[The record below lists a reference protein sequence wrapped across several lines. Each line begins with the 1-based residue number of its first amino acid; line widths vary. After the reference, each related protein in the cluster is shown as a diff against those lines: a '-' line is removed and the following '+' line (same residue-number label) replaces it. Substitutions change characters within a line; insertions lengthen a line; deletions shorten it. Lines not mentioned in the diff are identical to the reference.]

1 MAKHRRTSR
10 ASSAV
15 FELPEDELTAI
26 SADLQRKMPATPSDR
41 VDAAV
46 RHAMGVLSG
55 LDTAPQ
61 HVSTL
66 IRRRAEAT
74 LDGSP

>member
-1 MAKHRRTSR
+1 
-10 ASSAV
+10 
-15 FELPEDELTAI
+15 
-26 SADLQRKMPATPSDR
+26 